1 MPMSPW
7 GTLILNL
14 ITVSFS
20 HTRGNICHDA
30 SNLKVFL
37 YVCFDEQY
45 LLTTDFL
52 IPLLLMFFCLLSSPV
67 KDTIVTNDRWCSSGC
82 RCQHGG
88 VYTCKD
94 RYNPGES

>member
-1 MPMSPW
+1 MSLNKSVSICIVSMDNSSV
-7 GTLILNL
+7 LIRLSL
-14 ITVSFS
+14 I
-20 HTRGNICHDA
+20 
-30 SNLKVFL
+30 
-37 YVCFDEQY
+37 
-45 LLTTDFL
+45 
-52 IPLLLMFFCLLSSPV
+52 FFCHMSSPV